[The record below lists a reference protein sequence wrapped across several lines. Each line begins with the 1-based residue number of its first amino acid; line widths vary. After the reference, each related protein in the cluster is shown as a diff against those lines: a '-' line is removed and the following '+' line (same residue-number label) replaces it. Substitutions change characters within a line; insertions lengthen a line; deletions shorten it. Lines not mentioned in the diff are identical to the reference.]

1 MKIPLELV
9 KRFLRE
15 FIPEAAEIFSL
26 LRTAKPGD
34 GLSPKLRQILVN
46 LKVQNWAPLY
56 QNPQNQIKLKLL
68 FLMTPEEI
76 NELNAELIT
85 KSQEEQEQWAIETIE
100 SMLEDDSDEFDDEE
114 AAQKEFDS
122 LNDDEKTER
131 IKQSQISIG
140 CLMPIMFN
148 YLAIMVHRKSM
159 FQLVAEAI
167 NGDDESFLK
176 AIQID
181 KTVLTAIPHFVER
194 NLQAAR
200 DGDFAFQRRLNTY
213 RNKPITVSRPQYPTL
228 WLLFA
233 AVEEMNLLE
242 DFEVDKDSFFN
253 LCEEVGAYGF
263 SNGVEDVQSF
273 SRRLRDYKKDQA
285 LLSASLTILPSV
297 KDANSSN

>member
-1 MKIPLELV
+1 
-9 KRFLRE
+9 
-15 FIPEAAEIFSL
+15 
-26 LRTAKPGD
+26 
-34 GLSPKLRQILVN
+34 
-46 LKVQNWAPLY
+46 
-56 QNPQNQIKLKLL
+56 
-68 FLMTPEEI
+68 
-76 NELNAELIT
+76 
-85 KSQEEQEQWAIETIE
+85 
-100 SMLEDDSDEFDDEE
+100 
-114 AAQKEFDS
+114 
-122 LNDDEKTER
+122 
-131 IKQSQISIG
+131 
-140 CLMPIMFN
+140 MPIMFN

-233 AVEEMNLLE
+233 AIQEMNLLE
-242 DFEVDKDSFFN
+242 DFEGDKDSFFN

-263 SNGVEDVQSF
+263 NNGVEDVQSF
-273 SRRLRDYKKDQA
+273 SRRLRDYKKDQSP
-285 LLSASLTILPSV
+285 LSPIHTVSLPV